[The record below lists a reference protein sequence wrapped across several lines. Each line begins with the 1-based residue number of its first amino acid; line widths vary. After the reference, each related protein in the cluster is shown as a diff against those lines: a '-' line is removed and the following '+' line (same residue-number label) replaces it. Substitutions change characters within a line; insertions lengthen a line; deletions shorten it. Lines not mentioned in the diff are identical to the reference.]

1 VDLREAWNKA
11 VNRTEILRWRKA
23 SLDTFG
29 HTTLNYAFLA
39 ESAVNAGDTV
49 HRKGKILVH
58 KPMLLLPENIPQ
70 FEGFD
75 AAKDLGVDENELARF
90 LLVRGVSFPSL
101 KFRNETDSLNV
112 MEKPLNKAVESV
124 MNTLDHE
131 RNFDTGVLVGP
142 EDCWQLSI
150 IIYAGGLMTR
160 SASKDIRRLLED

>member
-1 VDLREAWNKA
+1 MDVREAWEKA
-11 VNRTEILRWRKA
+11 VNRTEVMRWRTS

-29 HTTLNYAFLA
+29 HTSLSYAFLG

-49 HRKGKILVH
+49 HRKGKVLVH

-75 AAKDLGVDENELARF
+75 VAEDLGIDVNELAKF

-101 KFRNETDSLNV
+101 KFRNETDSLDL
-112 MEKPLNKAVESV
+112 MEKPLDKAVEAV

-131 RNFDTGVLVGP
+131 KNYDTGVLTGP
-142 EDCWQLSI
+142 EDCWQLSV
-150 IIYAGGLMTR
+150 IIYAGGMMSR
-160 SASKDIRRLLED
+160 SARRDIRRLLE